1 MNKLLVATFALVTV
15 FSMPASA
22 ALTGPGSPPR
32 FRDIPEVSTNPEH
45 QQVLPTGQDSQSQ
58 DTTDPV
64 NDPAQD
70 SQSQDATGQVNDPAY
85 VTGGGDK
92 SAH

>member
-1 MNKLLVATFALVTV
+1 MNKLLIATFALVTV

-22 ALTGPGSPPR
+22 VPGPGSPPR
-32 FRDIPEVSTNPEH
+32 FRDIPGVSTNPEH
-45 QQVLPTGQDSQSQ
+45 QQVLPTGEGSQSQ

-70 SQSQDATGQVNDPAY
+70 SQGQVNDPAY

-92 SAH
+92 SAY